1 MEKII
6 TTHLFNGNPQGIMNV
21 FISNKICNMY
31 VIPRSLLDEVNNH
44 DIKLDQPAFYMLLG
58 GSAEFAELP
67 QAYIGHA
74 ESFKE
79 RVKSHKSPSAH
90 GKKFWDKAL
99 VFVAGD
105 NTLTKV
111 DVAYIEAKLIE
122 KAKLLNNFSTSENK
136 VKPVPPSLPAH
147 LRVIVDEF
155 ISDVELLTAFIGCS
169 IFKESIPQKPNDS
182 DLFFLKS
189 RGGDACAYF
198 HDGKLTILAGSIL
211 ASTSVPSLSAKMKR
225 DQMVQNLTN
234 EVNGKRVLSVNVEL
248 SPSTAASFVSGASQN
263 GWFFWK
269 TKNGE
274 PLDKFRNQ

>member
-1 MEKII
+1 M
-6 TTHLFNGNPQGIMNV
+6 H
-21 FISNKICNMY
+21 
-31 VIPRSLLDEVNNH
+31 VIPRSLLDDVNNNH

-90 GKKFWDKAL
+90 GKQFWDKAL

>member
-1 MEKII
+1 
-6 TTHLFNGNPQGIMNV
+6 MNV

-31 VIPRSLLDEVNNH
+31 VIPRTLLDEANSNS

-58 GSAEFAELP
+58 GSAELADLP

-122 KAKLLNNFSTSENK
+122 KAKNLNNYSTSENK

-147 LRVIVDEF
+147 LRVVVDEF
-155 ISDVELLTAFIGCS
+155 ISDVELLTSFIGCT
-169 IFKESIPQKPNDS
+169 IFLETIPNKIS
-182 DLFFLKS
+182 EAEIFYLKS
-189 RGGDACAYF
+189 RGGDAKAVF
-198 HDGKLTILAGSIL
+198 NDGKLTVLAGSL
-211 ASTSVPSLSAKMKR
+211 VAPSSVKSLKSSKAR
-225 DQMVQNLTN
+225 DLMVNNLTEHKN
-234 EVNGKRVLSVNVEL
+234 GNCVLTVNTKPL
-248 SPSTAASFVSGASQN
+248 SPSTAASLVSGTSMN
-263 GWFFWK
+263 GWNYWK
-269 TKNGE
+269 NDKGE
-274 PLDKFRNQ
+274 SLDKYRE